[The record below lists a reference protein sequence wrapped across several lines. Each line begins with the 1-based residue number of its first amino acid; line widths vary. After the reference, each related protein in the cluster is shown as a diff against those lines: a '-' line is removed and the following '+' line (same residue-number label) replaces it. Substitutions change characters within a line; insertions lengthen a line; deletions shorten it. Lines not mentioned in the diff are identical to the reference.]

1 MGKLYIEGGK
11 PLAGKIE
18 ISGAKNSAVALIPAA
33 LLADG
38 PVVIENLPRI
48 QDVEIYTEI
57 LRDMGAELLWEDDWI
72 EIDGRSLRTTTM
84 PNGRVKKLRASYYLW
99 GALLG
104 KCGEVSVGLPGG
116 CDLGPRPVDLHIKGF
131 QALGARVEN
140 KNGMLSLKAERLRGA
155 RIYLDLVSVGAT
167 INIMLAAA
175 RAEGVTVIENAAR
188 EPEIVDVATLL
199 NNMGANIKGA
209 GTDVIRIEGTDRLR
223 GCRHTIIPDRIE
235 AGSYMILAAAAGADI
250 VIENVIP
257 KHLESV
263 SAKLREIGAEVS
275 EGDDSIH
282 VIGRTKYRPVD
293 VKTAPY
299 PGFPTDLQQPM
310 TTLLTQVKGSSII
323 TDNIYASRFR
333 HVDELR
339 RMGAAIKVEGRSAL
353 IDGGAK
359 LVGAKVVATDL
370 RAGFALVIAGLISN
384 GVSEIDGVQHI
395 ERGYENLV
403 GKLQGLGASV
413 WKEAGE
419 ASNVTRRK
427 TINGTQLDA

>member
-1 MGKLYIEGGK
+1 MGKLFIEGGK

-48 QDVEIYTEI
+48 QDVEIYTDI
-57 LRDMGAELLWEDDWI
+57 LREMGADLLLEDDWI
-72 EIDGRSLRTTTM
+72 EIDGRSLRPMTM

-104 KCGEVSVGLPGG
+104 KYGEVSVGLPGG

-140 KNGMLSLKAERLRGA
+140 KNGVMSMKAERLRGA

-209 GTDVIRIEGTDRLR
+209 GTDVIRIEGTDHLR

-235 AGSYMILAAAAGADI
+235 AGSYMILAAAARAD
-250 VIENVIP
+250 VTIENVIP

-263 SAKLREIGAEVS
+263 SAKLREIGVVVS
-275 EGDDSIH
+275 EEDDSIR
-282 VIGRTKYRPVD
+282 VIGQDHYRPVD

-310 TTLLTQVKGSSII
+310 TTLLTQVDGPSII
-323 TDNIYASRFR
+323 TDNIYGSRFR

-339 RMGAAIKVEGRSAL
+339 RMGAVIKVEGRSAV
-353 IDGGAK
+353 IEGGSR
-359 LVGAKVVATDL
+359 LFGTRVVASDL
-370 RAGFALVIAGLISN
+370 RAGIALVIAGLISH
-384 GVSEIDGVQHI
+384 GVTEIDGVHHI
-395 ERGYENLV
+395 ERGYANLV
-403 GKLQGLGASV
+403 GKLQSLGATV
-413 WKEAGE
+413 WKESMEPENIMRGE
-419 ASNVTRRK
+419 LTD
-427 TINGTQLDA
+427 GT